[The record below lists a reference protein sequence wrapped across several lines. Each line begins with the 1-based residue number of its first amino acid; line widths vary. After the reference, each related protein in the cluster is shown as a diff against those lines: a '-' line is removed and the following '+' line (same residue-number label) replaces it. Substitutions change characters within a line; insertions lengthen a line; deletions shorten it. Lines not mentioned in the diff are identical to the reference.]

1 MKVLDEL
8 KKMFAGDEIDSSQSV
23 TKIIW
28 AKEPKSQVALSAY
41 SINNEVLIKQRI
53 TPYNVSSLKEN
64 EVFVFGSN
72 TAGIHDGGAS
82 ECALE
87 MFGAIM
93 GQAYGPQG
101 RSYAIPTD
109 GPDLQEIA
117 VSILGFISY
126 AKNHPDKTFL
136 VTAIGCGTAGYSVR
150 EIAPLFL
157 DAVQITN
164 ICLPV
169 EFWKYLKE
177 NSQEYIIRDFQK
189 AWQTFNASYI
199 IKHLHPD
206 FIYDS
211 QWVFQS
217 LDYTGYVDY
226 IIGKFR
232 TLTVSSSKIE
242 TRIVEDQR
250 MGGWMLE
257 LIQNNNKCY
266 YRIKVKDGKVVKGD
280 LCMF

>member
-1 MKVLDEL
+1 MSILNIISKVFINGTEDYEEQPTKVVWTKSSSLVTDDHAEEYKEL
-8 KKMFAGDEIDSSQSV
+8 KSK
-23 TKIIW
+23 
-28 AKEPKSQVALSAY
+28 
-41 SINNEVLIKQRI
+41 RI
-53 TPYNVSSLKEN
+53 TPSFITSLEEN
-64 EVFVFGSN
+64 EVFVFGSDS
-72 TAGIHDGGAS
+72 AGIHDGGAS

-87 MFGAIM
+87 NFSAIM

-109 GPDLQEIA
+109 GPELQEIA

-126 AKNHPDKTFL
+126 AKNHPEQLFL

-150 EIAPLFL
+150 EIAPMFL
-157 DAVQITN
+157 DAVSVTN
-164 ICLPV
+164 ICLPA
-169 EFWKYLKE
+169 EFWKCINE
-177 NSQEYIIRDFQK
+177 NSQEYIIKDFQK

-211 QWVFQS
+211 QWVFES
-217 LDYTGYVDY
+217 LDYSGYVDY

-232 TLTVSSSKIE
+232 TLTLSSSKIE
-242 TRIVEDQR
+242 ARIVKDQYE
-250 MGGWMLE
+250 GGYMLE

-266 YRIKVKDGKVVKGD
+266 YRIKVKDGKVIKGD

>member
-1 MKVLDEL
+1 MSILNIISKVFINGAEDYEEQPTKVVWTKSSSLVTDDHAEEYKEL
-8 KKMFAGDEIDSSQSV
+8 KSK
-23 TKIIW
+23 
-28 AKEPKSQVALSAY
+28 
-41 SINNEVLIKQRI
+41 RI
-53 TPYNVSSLKEN
+53 TPSFITSLEEN
-64 EVFVFGSN
+64 EVFVFGSDS
-72 TAGIHDGGAS
+72 AGIHDGGAS

-87 MFGAIM
+87 NFGAIM

-109 GPDLQEIA
+109 GPELPEIA

-126 AKNHPDKTFL
+126 AKNHPEQLFL

-157 DAVQITN
+157 DAVSVTN
-164 ICLPV
+164 ICLPA
-169 EFWKYLKE
+169 EFWKCINE
-177 NSQEYIIRDFQK
+177 NCQEYIIKDFQK

-211 QWVFQS
+211 QWVFES

-226 IIGKFR
+226 ILGKFR
-232 TLTVSSSKIE
+232 TLTVSFSKIE
-242 TRIVEDQR
+242 TRIVEDPR
-250 MGGWMLE
+250 MGGCMLE

-266 YRIKVKDGKVVKGD
+266 YRIKIKDGKVIKGD

>member
-1 MKVLDEL
+1 MSILNIISKVFINGTEDYEEQPTKVVWTKSSSLVTDDHAEEYKEL
-8 KKMFAGDEIDSSQSV
+8 KSK
-23 TKIIW
+23 
-28 AKEPKSQVALSAY
+28 
-41 SINNEVLIKQRI
+41 RI
-53 TPYNVSSLKEN
+53 TPSFITSLEEN
-64 EVFVFGSN
+64 EVFVFGSDS
-72 TAGIHDGGAS
+72 AGIHDGGAS

-87 MFGAIM
+87 NFGAIM

-109 GPDLQEIA
+109 GPELQEIA

-126 AKNHPDKTFL
+126 AKNHPEQLFL

-150 EIAPLFL
+150 EIAPMFL
-157 DAVQITN
+157 DAVSVTN
-164 ICLPV
+164 ICLPA
-169 EFWKYLKE
+169 EFWKCINE
-177 NSQEYIIRDFQK
+177 NSQEYIIKDFQK

-211 QWVFQS
+211 QWVFES
-217 LDYTGYVDY
+217 LDYSGYVDY

-232 TLTVSSSKIE
+232 TLTLSSSKIE
-242 TRIVEDQR
+242 ARIVKDQYE
-250 MGGWMLE
+250 GGYMLE

-266 YRIKVKDGKVVKGD
+266 YRIKVKDGKVIKGD

>member
-1 MKVLDEL
+1 MSILNIISKVIINGAENREEEPTKVVWTKCSLPVSDDHAEEYKEL
-8 KKMFAGDEIDSSQSV
+8 KSK
-23 TKIIW
+23 
-28 AKEPKSQVALSAY
+28 
-41 SINNEVLIKQRI
+41 RI
-53 TPYNVSSLKEN
+53 TPPYITSLEDN
-64 EVFVFGSN
+64 ETFVFGSN
-72 TAGIHDGGAS
+72 SAGIHDGGAS

-87 MFGAIM
+87 SFGAIM

-109 GPDLQEIA
+109 GPELQEIA
-117 VSILGFISY
+117 VSIRGFISY
-126 AKNHPDKTFL
+126 AKNNPEQLFL

-157 DAVQITN
+157 DAVSITN
-164 ICLPV
+164 ICLPA
-169 EFWKYLKE
+169 EFWRCINE
-177 NSQEYIIRDFQK
+177 NSQEYIIKDFQK

-211 QWVFQS
+211 QWVFKS

-226 IIGKFR
+226 ILGKFR
-232 TLTVSSSKIE
+232 TLTLSSSKIE
-242 TRIVEDQR
+242 TRIVEDPR
-250 MGGWMLE
+250 MGGCMLE
-257 LIQNNNKCY
+257 LIQNNNRCY
-266 YRIKVKDGKVVKGD
+266 YRIKIKDGKVIKGD

>member
-1 MKVLDEL
+1 MSIFKRINDFFNNDSEQPDDQTTKV
-8 KKMFAGDEIDSSQSV
+8 V
-23 TKIIW
+23 WTKIS
-28 AKEPKSQVALSAY
+28 EPVQEDHSEEYRQLKS
-41 SINNEVLIKQRI
+41 QRI
-53 TPYNVSSLKEN
+53 TPWHITSLEEN

-72 TAGIHDGGAS
+72 VYGMHCGGAS
-82 ECALE
+82 EYAVNY
-87 MFGAIM
+87 FGAIM

-109 GPDLQEIA
+109 GPELQEIA

-126 AKNHPDKTFL
+126 AKNNPEQLFL
-136 VTAIGCGTAGYSVR
+136 VTAIGCGTAGYSVK

-157 DAVQITN
+157 DAVPITN
-164 ICLPV
+164 ICLPA
-169 EFWKYLKE
+169 EFWRCINE
-177 NSQEYIIRDFQK
+177 NSQEYIIKDFQK

-211 QWVFQS
+211 QWVFES

-226 IIGKFR
+226 ILGKFR
-232 TLTVSSSKIE
+232 TLTLSSSKIE
-242 TRIVEDQR
+242 TRIVEDLR
-250 MGGWMLE
+250 MGGCMLE
-257 LIQNNNKCY
+257 LIQNNNRCY
-266 YRIKVKDGKVVKGD
+266 YRIKIKDGKVIKGD

>member
-1 MKVLDEL
+1 MSILNIISKVFINGVEDYEEQPTKVVWTKSSSPVSDNHAEEYKEL
-8 KKMFAGDEIDSSQSV
+8 KSK
-23 TKIIW
+23 
-28 AKEPKSQVALSAY
+28 
-41 SINNEVLIKQRI
+41 RI
-53 TPYNVSSLKEN
+53 TPPHITSLEDN
-64 EVFVFGSN
+64 ETFVFGSN
-72 TAGIHDGGAS
+72 NAGIHDGGAS

-87 MFGAIM
+87 NFGAIM
-93 GQAYGPQG
+93 GQPYGPQG

-109 GPDLQEIA
+109 GPELQEIA

-126 AKNHPDKTFL
+126 AKNHPELLFL

-157 DAVQITN
+157 DAISVPN
-164 ICLPV
+164 ICLPA
-169 EFWKYLKE
+169 EFWKCINE
-177 NSQEYIIRDFQK
+177 NCQEYIIKDFQK

-211 QWVFQS
+211 QWVFES

-226 IIGKFR
+226 ILGKFR
-232 TLTVSSSKIE
+232 TLTLSSSKIE
-242 TRIVEDQR
+242 TRIVKDQYE
-250 MGGWMLE
+250 GGYMLE

-266 YRIKVKDGKVVKGD
+266 YRIKVKDGKVIKGD

>member
-1 MKVLDEL
+1 MVNLFQGIFSEKNMESKGSGMTVVWEKMPDSFIEQDNTEEFEEL
-8 KKMFAGDEIDSSQSV
+8 K
-23 TKIIW
+23 
-28 AKEPKSQVALSAY
+28 
-41 SINNEVLIKQRI
+41 KQRI
-53 TPYNVSSLKEN
+53 TPYLVTSLNNN

-87 MFGAIM
+87 RFGAIM

-109 GPDLQEIA
+109 GPSLQEIA

-126 AKNHPDKTFL
+126 AKNHPGQIFL

-157 DAVQITN
+157 DAVPVTN

-169 EFWKYLKE
+169 EFWRYINE

-226 IIGKFR
+226 ILGKFR
-232 TLTVSSSKIE
+232 TLTISASKIE

-250 MGGWMLE
+250 MGGCMLE